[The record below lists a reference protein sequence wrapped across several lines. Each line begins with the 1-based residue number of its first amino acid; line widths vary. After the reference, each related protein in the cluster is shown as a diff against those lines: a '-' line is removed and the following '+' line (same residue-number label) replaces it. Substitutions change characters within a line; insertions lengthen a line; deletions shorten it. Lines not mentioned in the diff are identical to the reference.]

1 MRDRTEITR
10 TSSISGDAIPAP
22 ETSCGLRCCRLTEE
36 TKRSTLVKV
45 QTLTAFHLH
54 QTIFSLFEMSKGQG
68 MCHRDPKSSKMYLFA
83 YELICTL
90 NLKIDTSYSLAL
102 RGVQGPLSGVAV
114 LTDKGGNVGVHS
126 EVTNGNATHH
136 HHHNLS
142 QASSVSSSAP
152 STKRFTS
159 RRLRKI
165 SSKQVCIFP
174 AIFCPGN
181 FSLLPCSNFRR
192 PISKAPHKNISFEK
206 SKLGKLRSVSIYL
219 SLLTAVVYSAPEPL
233 DACAK
238 GSSRGRVNSCQAG
251 IEFLHGISRRDWVSH
266 SRGSLDSPE
275 REHPR

>member
-1 MRDRTEITR
+1 MNFRRCDLGSGNELRPQVLPPYRRNKKKHSRQGTNSNCI
-10 TSSISGDAIPAP
+10 SSPPNYYFLCAWNA
-22 ETSCGLRCCRLTEE
+22 
-36 TKRSTLVKV
+36 
-45 QTLTAFHLH
+45 
-54 QTIFSLFEMSKGQG
+54 KGQG
-68 MCHRDPKSSKMYLFA
+68 MSHRDPKSSKLYLLA
-83 YELICTL
+83 YELICIL
-90 NLKIDTSYSLAL
+90 NLKTDVWYLLAL
-102 RGVQGPLSGVAV
+102 RGVQGPLSGVAI
-114 LTDKGGNVGVHS
+114 LTDKGGGTVGVHS

-165 SSKQVCIFP
+165 SSKQVCISLV
-174 AIFCPGN
+174 IFCPV
-181 FSLLPCSNFRR
+181 PCSIFIWR
-192 PISKAPHKNISFEK
+192 PISKVHSKKISVTK
-206 SKLGKLRSVSIYL
+206 KVSWENCGAFLYI
-219 SLLTAVVYSAPEPL
+219 TAFVYSAPEPL